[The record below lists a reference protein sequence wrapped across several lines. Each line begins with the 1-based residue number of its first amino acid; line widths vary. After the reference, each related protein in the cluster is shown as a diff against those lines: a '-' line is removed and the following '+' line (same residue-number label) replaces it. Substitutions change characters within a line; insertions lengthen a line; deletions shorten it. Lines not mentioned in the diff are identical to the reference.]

1 MYSIEEFIQELAN
14 ERTDKLGFSEN
25 LYAGNTR
32 ESIIR
37 KHNLLTY
44 LTKMKSVN
52 PRILLLGE
60 APGHKG
66 CRLTGIPFT
75 SERVLANHSFFQGLD
90 FHFINEDLEC
100 EQSATIVWNVLQN
113 FTDKPLIWNI
123 FPFHPYDGINFN
135 TNRTPNETELELGK
149 EYVLKLLQIFNID
162 TIVACGRKP
171 ESKLKGINI
180 NHKYVRH
187 PANGGRK
194 KFVEGLTEIMNN
206 YEF

>member
-14 ERTDKLGFSEN
+14 ERTEKVGVSEN
-25 LYAGNTR
+25 VYAGNTR

-90 FHFINEDLEC
+90 FHFINENLEC

-113 FTDKPLIWNI
+113 FTDKPLIWDI
-123 FPFHPYDGINFN
+123 FLFHSYDGINFN
-135 TNRTPNETELELGK
+135 TNSTPNETELELGK
-149 EYVLKLLQIFNID
+149 EYVIKLLQIFIID
-162 TIVACGRKP
+162 TIFVCSRTLD
-171 ESKLKGINI
+171 SKLK
-180 NHKYVRH
+180 
-187 PANGGRK
+187 
-194 KFVEGLTEIMNN
+194 
-206 YEF
+206 

>member
-75 SERVLANHSFFQGLD
+75 S
-90 FHFINEDLEC
+90 
-100 EQSATIVWNVLQN
+100 
-113 FTDKPLIWNI
+113 
-123 FPFHPYDGINFN
+123 
-135 TNRTPNETELELGK
+135 
-149 EYVLKLLQIFNID
+149 
-162 TIVACGRKP
+162 
-171 ESKLKGINI
+171 
-180 NHKYVRH
+180 
-187 PANGGRK
+187 
-194 KFVEGLTEIMNN
+194 
-206 YEF
+206 